1 MIHLG
6 PNEKVLM
13 MIHRH
18 WIAIIGKITVYI
30 LILFIPFFIAPA
42 LIGFGVPISIGSS
55 LFFFIVYLMIVTL
68 GLFVVWV
75 EYYLD
80 VWIITTDRII
90 DIDQK
95 SLFYREISE
104 FALENIQDITVDIP
118 GPLATFLKY
127 GNITIQ
133 TAGETSFAIK
143 QAPDVYKVKDL
154 ILDYSRLNQK
164 NVGTQQ
170 VETNK
175 I

>member
-18 WIAIIGKITVYI
+18 WIAIIGKIIVYI
-30 LILFIPFFIAPA
+30 LILFVPFFIAPM
-42 LIGFGVPISIGSS
+42 LIGFGIPISIGSS
-55 LFFFIVYLMIVTL
+55 LFFFIIYLMIVTL

-90 DIDQK
+90 DINQR

-104 FALENIQDITVDIP
+104 FALENIQDIMIDVP
-118 GPLATFLKY
+118 GFIATFLKY

-133 TAGETSFAIK
+133 TSGETSFTIQ
-143 QAPDVYKVKDL
+143 QAPNIYKVKDL